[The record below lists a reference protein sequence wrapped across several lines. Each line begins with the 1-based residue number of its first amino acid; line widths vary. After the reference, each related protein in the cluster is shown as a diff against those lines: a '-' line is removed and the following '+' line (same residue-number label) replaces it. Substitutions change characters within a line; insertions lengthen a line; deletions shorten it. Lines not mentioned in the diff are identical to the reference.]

1 MGLLITGMHRS
12 GTSMFGQWAE
22 TMGLSAGSGLGFETT
37 SANPRGLYE
46 RRDVVEFNER
56 WLGVL
61 GGSWWAPPFVKEQT
75 WRSIDEQHL
84 DQDRRTL
91 DLFAAGFRDW
101 YVKDPRLSLLLPLW
115 DRLTLQRLPVVV
127 GVRPPREVAMSLN
140 VRNGTT
146 LRRGLALW
154 VAYNRALLRHTGG
167 RSFMVLDLPA
177 TLRNPADA
185 AARMLTFLDDQGF
198 TVDADPEA
206 IASDM
211 EPDLVRQDCERL
223 EGSAERLA
231 EDLDPIYRELVAMHG
246 QVQSDTVHRL
256 PLPDWA
262 GEALDELG
270 EFWDLAVRAEAITLK
285 QTPRW
290 RRWWGSR

>member
-1 MGLLITGMHRS
+1 MGVLITGMHRS
-12 GTSMFGQWAE
+12 GTSMFGQWAD

-46 RRDVVEFNER
+46 RRDVAEFNER

-84 DQDRRTL
+84 DQDRRNL

-101 YVKDPRLSLLLPLW
+101 YAKDPRLSLLLPLW
-115 DRLTLQRLPVVV
+115 DRLTLQRLPIVV
-127 GVRPPREVAMSLN
+127 GLRPPRDVAMSLN

-167 RSFMVLDLPA
+167 RDFMILDLPA
-177 TLRNPADA
+177 TTRDPADA
-185 AARMLTFLDDQGF
+185 ADRMLTFLRDVGLP
-198 TVDADPEA
+198 VSADTTA
-206 IASDM
+206 MASGM
-211 EPDLVRQDCERL
+211 ETDLIRQDCERL

-231 EDLDPIYRELVAMHG
+231 EDLDPIYRELADMHG
-246 QVQSDTVHRL
+246 TAQTDTVHRL

-270 EFWDLAVRAEAITLK
+270 EFWDLTVQLDIARNSAAA
-285 QTPRW
+285 R
-290 RRWWGSR
+290 RRWWGSH